1 MNSSFW
7 IGVLVGWAIV
17 TPISIFVLALFRVAN
32 DTRRSKSEV
41 ISDAALRRWLDE
53 LEER

>member
-1 MNSSFW
+1 MNASFW
-7 IGVLVGWAIV
+7 IGVLVGWGIV
-17 TPISIFVLALFRVAN
+17 TPLTVFVLALFRVAS
-32 DTRRSKSEV
+32 DTRRSRSEV

>member
-1 MNSSFW
+1 MNASFW

-17 TPISIFVLALFRVAN
+17 TPLTVFVIALFRVAN
-32 DTRRSKSEV
+32 DTRGSKSEV
-41 ISDAALRRWLDE
+41 ISDAALRRWLEE